1 MAHSLWDVN
10 EADSLKTTLKKRV
23 TIVVLGIVAVIA
35 LLASFSL
42 GSATASQTSLLPV
55 THEATAPEIA
65 ALARELPSGAVI
77 PPRIRTCS
85 ISDQMESPS
94 LGAFSGVVVDP
105 FTGDVLFSRNQAQA
119 VPPASVMKIVTATA
133 ALQVLGPDHTFSTTV
148 KTGKDTNTVVLV
160 GGGDPTVSRLEPGA
174 NTVYPG
180 APTLKALAE
189 QTIAALQASLEE
201 GEDVSITEV
210 VIDETL
216 WGTGNDWDDSWASG
230 SRNSGFISL
239 ISPLQVDGDRA
250 NPAEPVSPRGNNP
263 AKRAGD
269 AFAQAL
275 RAAGNKARFVRV
287 VNGAA
292 EEGAATL
299 AAVESRPL
307 SELVGF
313 VLKDSDNTL
322 AETLARHVSVEL
334 GLSGSQESLGE
345 ALLGPLSGLGIVSDG
360 VSFHDG
366 SGLSPLNRVTPEFVA
381 GLLAEISLNEAGLA
395 PIVEALPIAGVDGS
409 LKDRFVGDNTVAWGK
424 VFAKTGRLAEVQS
437 LAGFVRPEG
446 EPELVFAFFAE
457 GTLGEEARQ
466 ALDTLVAG
474 VYECGAN
481 LADF

>member
-10 EADSLKTTLKKRV
+10 EADSLKTTVKKRV
-23 TIVVLGIVAVIA
+23 TIVALGVVVVLA
-35 LLASFSL
+35 LIGSFSL
-42 GSATASQTSLLPV
+42 GSATASQTSLVPE
-55 THEATAPEIA
+55 TNEAAVELTV
-65 ALARELPSGAVI
+65 LARELPSGAVI

-85 ISDQMESPS
+85 ISDQLESTS
-94 LGAFSGVVVDP
+94 LGTFSGVVVDP

-133 ALQVLGPDHTFSTTV
+133 ALEVLGADRTFSTTV
-148 KTGKDTNTVVLV
+148 KTSEDNNTVVLV
-160 GGGDPTVSRLEPGA
+160 GGGDPTLSRLDPGA
-174 NTVYPG
+174 TTVYPG

-189 QTIAALQASLEE
+189 QTIATLQASLEE

-216 WGTGNDWDDSWASG
+216 WGTGNDWDDSWATS
-230 SRNSGFISL
+230 SRNAGFISL

-250 NPAEPVSPRGNNP
+250 NPAELVSPRGNNP

-269 AFAQAL
+269 AFVQAL

-287 VNGAA
+287 VS
-292 EEGAATL
+292 GAATEGATTL
-299 AAVESRPL
+299 ALVESKPL
-307 SELVGF
+307 SELVGS
-313 VLKDSDNTL
+313 VLKDSDNTI
-322 AETLARHVSVEL
+322 AETLARHVSFEL

-345 ALLGPLSGLGIVSDG
+345 ALLGPLSGFGLASEG
-360 VSFHDG
+360 VSFQDG

-381 GLLAEISLNEAGLA
+381 GLLAEISVNEAGLA
-395 PIVEALPIAGVDGS
+395 PIADALPIAGVDGS
-409 LKDRFVGDNTVAWGK
+409 LTDRFVGDNAVAREK
-424 VFAKTGRLAEVQS
+424 VSAKTGRLAEVQS

-457 GTLGEEARQ
+457 GTLGDEARQ
-466 ALDTLVAG
+466 ALDTLVVG
-474 VYECGAN
+474 VYECGGN